1 MGVRGPDKGQR
12 ETRGRSNG
20 RTGEIYDTGNG
31 RGFSLFE
38 ETLLILRQAQ
48 DLNIEHMKAA
58 TVVQNAVQC
67 YRVLYDKNKEL
78 LLRHY

>member
-1 MGVRGPDKGQR
+1 M
-12 ETRGRSNG
+12 
-20 RTGEIYDTGNG
+20 
-31 RGFSLFE
+31 
-38 ETLLILRQAQ
+38 RQAQ